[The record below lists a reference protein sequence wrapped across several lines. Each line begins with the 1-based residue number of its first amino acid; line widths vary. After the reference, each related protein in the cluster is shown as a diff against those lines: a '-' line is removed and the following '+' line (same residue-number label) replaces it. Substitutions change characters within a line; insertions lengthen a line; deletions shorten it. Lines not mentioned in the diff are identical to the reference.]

1 MAQENVT
8 RFSISLMIR
17 EEQIK
22 TIIGSR
28 YSQYQDEPV
37 KRKYQTLAGMGGGR
51 QQEPWDVA
59 GRSVNWQNF
68 FGQWAKPPATE
79 PA

>member
-22 TIIGSR
+22 TIIGSH

-37 KRKYQTLAGMGGGR
+37 KRKYQALLAGMGGATTGALGR
-51 QQEPWDVA
+51 RW
-59 GRSVNWQNF
+59 
-68 FGQWAKPPATE
+68 
-79 PA
+79 